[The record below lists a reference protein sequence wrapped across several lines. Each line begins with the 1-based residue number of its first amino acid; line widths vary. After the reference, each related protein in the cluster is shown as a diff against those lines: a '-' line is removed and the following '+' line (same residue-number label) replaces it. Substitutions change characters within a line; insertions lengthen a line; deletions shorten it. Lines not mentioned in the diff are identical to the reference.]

1 MKPVWKRTVALTL
14 ATALTAGL
22 VIPAMAASNN
32 GTDTGVYDDVLGI
45 REKHYKDSIQLSNG
59 EANFTGDEWYD
70 DSEVIGINRER
81 AKSQFISYQDAAT
94 ALAAEKSVLDDVGP
108 ESSTYYKLLSDT
120 NWDFALVENP
130 AEAAK
135 VDATYLAKDYTG
147 DAFQKEYVPQAWQT
161 YRNEDGTFKYFDE
174 PIYTNTVLPWFNNFE
189 SDTYTD
195 PTAPTKYNPVGYY
208 RTSFTLPDGWDGR
221 EVFISFQSV
230 ESAYYLYV
238 NGQKVGYSTDS
249 FTAHDFNI
257 TPYLNKSGENTIA
270 LKVFRWSIG
279 SWLENQDF
287 IRQSGIY
294 RDVYLY
300 SKDEAE
306 IRDFFVKTDF
316 VDRTSETSDVNV
328 TVETDVRALFNKA
341 QGTYT
346 VSAHIEDQAGNTVA
360 TADNQTVTLD
370 AASTDYAVKLA
381 DAGRT
386 VTSTMKVRNPAKWF
400 PDTPNLYS
408 LVLELKKAD
417 GTVMEAVVERIG
429 FREIY
434 KVNIDNQG
442 HEQMQITG
450 RQVVLRGVNR
460 HDTDLETG
468 HALTFEDYL
477 TDLTVMKEN
486 NLNAIRTAHYP
497 NDKALYDLADEL
509 GLYVCAEANV
519 ESHAAASN
527 GDKVPTGT
535 GSGMPEWVAPVLD
548 RVATNLEM
556 YKNNPSVIMWSLGNE
571 ATYSWAPLNEN
582 YCFWVASMYLLKRD
596 PDRLRK
602 YERES
607 DGYQHSYEKAAG
619 ADPWSVNVRKANI
632 VDIHS
637 TQYSLPS
644 NVANYN
650 GKMPY
655 VHSEYNHA
663 MGQAYGNALE
673 HWDVIRQKDNVQGGF
688 IWDYIDQSIRTVR
701 QNSDGTYDEFWGYGG
716 DWIDTK
722 VNDNAFCGNG
732 LLFADRTP
740 SPKMTEAKK
749 VHQQVSFYMDDLS
762 ITSGGE
768 VAVEVINEY
777 ENTSLS
783 AFDITWKLTEDGVK
797 TLDSGTLELNTP
809 NMDGQSLMS
818 GQQVAN
824 VTITLKDF
832 EAVEGRDYLL
842 DFSVTLKKD
851 TNWAKAG
858 HEVAYEQFQLDV
870 TNAGAAADTQ
880 APDKDFQSVRQV
892 GSELILTGTTDNG
905 QKFEITL
912 DTKNG
917 VIKSYKLDGNVVMT
931 QGPEQSLYRA
941 ETYND
946 TTVQKDS
953 NLKNA
958 GAAENLSGLNVAVTK
973 ADNQVLMAMSGSMK
987 VDADALMAYQIYGNG
1002 EIVVLSQFIPTSNF
1016 APNGLPKIGGRM
1028 LISGEYDKLTY
1039 YGRGPDE
1046 NYVDRQSG
1054 STVGVYTSTVYDPN
1068 DAMGAD
1074 STWVG
1079 KKMLKPQD
1087 NGNRTDIRWTAL
1099 TNEQGVGLMVTSD
1112 DQLLESS
1119 VAHYTAEEMNSGSYN
1134 SSTYRHP
1141 NQIPQ
1146 GEDIVWNLDLHQNG
1160 VSDTAFMSHKP
1171 LNGYFFPTNQ
1181 TYSYSYRISPVST
1194 KDPTEL
1200 MKKGNEGFE
1209 VPTSTYPITSISIN
1223 GKEVAGFDVGSETG
1237 SSYTLAANESITSVT
1252 VEGTENYTCTFNEDG
1267 TLTVTAANNYGQE
1280 FNYVVKLVREGKE
1293 LDRSVLSNVKVDN
1306 NHNDQPGSNLI
1317 DGDESSIWHSNWK
1330 ATPLNKLWFMVE
1342 LDAETAINGIRYLPR
1357 QDTNG
1362 GKPSYNGTFGDH
1374 DIYVSSKTVDQLSGD
1389 PSSDGWTKVATGSW
1403 AKNTNWKT
1411 TSFGSVATVRSI
1423 LVVPRSTY
1431 GDTVNAW
1438 GSGAE
1443 FRVTGATA
1451 IDTSEVTVTLEESSY
1466 PYKGEP
1472 VRPIP
1477 VVKRGEQ
1484 TLICGLDYTVEYA
1497 NNQQAGN
1504 ATLTVNFT
1512 GAFTGDAIEKAF
1524 TITEGSQ
1531 RTLTLNL
1538 GSGTSEKQ
1546 VYVGQTI
1553 TLEAGEA
1560 PENKMFDHWSS
1571 TSKNVTFEDAYSEN
1585 TTFVM
1590 PDENVTVTANYMDG
1604 YTVTVV
1610 GGSLDEEG
1618 TITSQMY
1625 KVGSSVTFFADI
1637 PEGKVFDHWATDGED
1652 ARITDAYRNPALMDT
1667 MPARDVVVTAH
1678 FVTDP
1683 HYFEVLDNLPDH
1695 RYLGQT
1701 FTPPATL
1708 RVIQG
1713 DEQSDAQVTWN
1724 QAQVN
1729 AINAATEVST
1739 LPLTGTVAGHDVS
1752 TTVAVVP
1759 GNVVYFVDAGAS
1771 AFTDAVANILKYN
1784 AATLLNSAP
1793 DQAYTQESGWGYTNP
1808 DSQVEAH
1815 EDYGTDIYSTIRNM
1829 TASSVTN
1836 GGHGKPL
1843 VYQFDGLEAGTYQ
1856 VYVGYKNIWYQ
1867 TKWQRNATIELLQD
1881 DQQLATVDKNLNVQ
1895 NGQYAQLEM
1904 TLTEAG
1910 SVKLKMSPK
1919 ATDNDNNDML
1929 VSFIVITK
1937 DGDIVQPEE
1946 YSITVNKEGQGT
1958 ASAYPTS
1965 AAAGDTVTLFQQA
1978 AEGWHFVEWKSD
1990 DVTVTGNT
1998 FTMPAKNVTVTAVF
2012 EKDAHT
2018 HTYGEPAFTFSK
2030 DGKTATAVF
2039 TCACDNKLEMD
2050 AAVTAKVKE
2059 KATCTQMGTTTY
2071 TATVK
2076 FGEET
2081 YTDTLDVQDIPVTG
2095 HTQETIPGKAATC
2108 TQDGL
2113 TDGVKCSVCGEI
2125 LVEQE
2130 VIKATGHHYVD
2141 GVCTN
2146 CGAKDPNYVPPTE
2159 NPDPDPSTPV
2169 DPEPSAPVTG
2179 GDVILDNNTDNRI
2192 TVGNADKVF
2201 EANTVITVE
2210 SVTQGKIYDTVKE
2223 ALKDVVADMK
2233 NTAILDITATLNG
2246 KPVQPNGKVQMTF
2259 AIPENLSVDNLKLFY
2274 VSDDG
2279 KTTEEIAITVDK
2291 DARTVTANL
2300 EHFSTY
2306 VLANVAVDEDG
2317 KVPPTG
2323 DANQMLLY
2331 VAAMAVSMSLLC
2343 GAVVVSRKRKG

>member
-22 VIPAMAASNN
+22 VIPAMAASNRD
-32 GTDTGVYDDVLGI
+32 TDTGVYDDVLGT
-45 REKHYKDSIQLSNG
+45 RETHFTSSIAFENG
-59 EANFTGDEWYD
+59 EAKFTGDEWYD

-81 AKSQFISYQDAAT
+81 AKSQFISYQDTAT

-108 ESSTYYKLLSDT
+108 ETSDYYMLLSGKD
-120 NWDFALVENP
+120 WDFALVRNP
-130 AEAAK
+130 EEAAK
-135 VDATYLAKDYTG
+135 VDELYLAKDYTG
-147 DAFQKEYVPQAWQT
+147 DAFQPEYVPQAWQT

-208 RTSFTLPDGWDGR
+208 RTSFTLPEGWNGR

-300 SKDEAE
+300 AKDEAE
-306 IRDFFVKTDF
+306 IRDFFVKTQFD
-316 VDRTSETSDVNV
+316 DRTSEDSDVAV
-328 TVETDVRALFNKA
+328 TVETDVRALHNEQA
-341 QGTYT
+341 GTYT
-346 VSAHIEDQAGNTVA
+346 ISSYIVDNSGETVA
-360 TADNQTVTLD
+360 TADHQTVELK
-370 AASTDYAVKLA
+370 AAGSYEDKLS
-381 DAGRT
+381 DAGTT
-386 VTSTMKVRNPAKWF
+386 VTSTMKVENPAKWF

-408 LVLELKKAD
+408 LVLELKDAD
-417 GTVMEAVVERIG
+417 GNVMESVVERIG

-434 KVNIDNQG
+434 KVDIDNQG

-477 TDLTVMKEN
+477 TDLTLMKEY

-497 NDKALYDLADEL
+497 NDKALYNLADEL
-509 GLYVCAEANV
+509 GLYVCAEANI
-519 ESHAAASN
+519 ESHAAAMN
-527 GDKVPTGT
+527 GVKVPTGT
-535 GSGMPEWVAPVLD
+535 GQGMPEWVATVTD

-673 HWDVIRQKDNVQGGF
+673 HWDVIREKDNVQGGF

-701 QNSDGTYDEFWGYGG
+701 DNGDGTYDEFWGYGG
-716 DWIDTK
+716 DWIDKTA
-722 VNDNAFCGNG
+722 NDNAFCGNG

-880 APDKDFQSVRQV
+880 APDKDFQSVQQV

-905 QKFEITL
+905 QQFEITL

-1002 EIVVLSQFIPTSNF
+1002 EIVVLSQFIPTRNF

-1028 LISGEYDKLTY
+1028 LISGDYDNLTF

-1068 DAMGAD
+1068 DAMGKD
-1074 STWVG
+1074 STWDG

-1099 TNEQGVGLMVTSD
+1099 TNEEGVGLMVTSD

-1160 VSDTAFMSHKP
+1160 VSDTAFMGHKP

-1237 SSYTLAANESITSVT
+1237 ASYTLAADESITSVT
-1252 VEGTENYTCTFNEDG
+1252 VEGTENYTYTFNEDG

-1280 FNYVVKLVREGKE
+1280 FNYVVKLGREGTE
-1293 LDRSVLSNVKVDN
+1293 LNRDVLNKVKVDN
-1306 NHNDQPGSNLI
+1306 YYTGQDGSKLI

-1330 ATPLNKLWFMVE
+1330 ATTPLNKLWFMVE

-1357 QDTNG
+1357 QDKNNG
-1362 GKPSYNGTFGDH
+1362 NPSYNGTFGDH

-1403 AKNTNWKT
+1403 AKNTDWKT

-1443 FRVTGATA
+1443 FRVTGATT
-1451 IDTSEVTVTLEESSY
+1451 IDTQNVTVELDSSY
-1466 PYKGEP
+1466 TYKGEE
-1472 VRPIP
+1472 VRPDP
-1477 VVKRGEQ
+1477 VVKLNDQ
-1484 TLICGLDYTVEYA
+1484 TLIRGLDYTVEYA

-1504 ATLTVNFT
+1504 AALTVNFT

-1571 TSKNVTFEDAYSEN
+1571 TSQNVTFENVYSEN

-1590 PDENVTVTANYMDG
+1590 PDEDVTVTANYVPG

-1610 GGSLDEEG
+1610 GGTLDEAG

-1625 KVGSSVTFFADI
+1625 KPGASVVFYADV
-1637 PEGKVFDHWATDGED
+1637 PQGKVFDHWATDGED
-1652 ARITDAYRNPALMDT
+1652 AHITDAYRNPALMDT

-1678 FVTDP
+1678 FGTDP
-1683 HYFEVLDNLPDH
+1683 NYFEVLDNLPDH
-1695 RYLGQT
+1695 HYLGQT

-1724 QAQVN
+1724 QDQVN

-1784 AATLLNSAP
+1784 SATLLNSAP
-1793 DQAYTQESGWGYTNP
+1793 DQAYTQESGWGCTNP

-1829 TASSVTN
+1829 TNSKGEDEN
-1836 GGHGKPL
+1836 DGRGKPL
-1843 VYQFDGLEAGTYQ
+1843 TYQFDNLEPGTYQ

-1867 TKWQRNATIELLQD
+1867 TEWQRNATIQLLQGGTE
-1881 DQQLATVDKNLNVQ
+1881 LASVEKNLNVES
-1895 NGQYAQLEM
+1895 GQVAKLEM
-1904 TLTEAG
+1904 NVTKAG
-1910 SVKLKMSPK
+1910 SVELKMTPK
-1919 ATDNDNNDML
+1919 ENQNANNDML

-1946 YSITVNKEGQGT
+1946 YSITVNKEGEGT

-1965 AAAGDTVTLFQQA
+1965 AAAGDPVTLFQQA
-1978 AEGWHFVEWKSD
+1978 AEGWHFKEWKVD
-1990 DVTVTGNT
+1990 DKTVGITGNT

-2018 HTYGEPAFTFSK
+2018 HTYGEPTFTFSK

-2039 TCACDNKLEMD
+2039 TCACDNELEMD

-2059 KATCTQMGTTTY
+2059 EATCTQMGTTTY
-2071 TATVK
+2071 TATVVLGGK
-2076 FGEET
+2076 T
-2081 YTDTLDVQDIPVTG
+2081 YTDTVDITDIPVT
-2095 HTQETIPGKAATC
+2095 E
-2108 TQDGL
+2108 
-2113 TDGVKCSVCGEI
+2113 
-2125 LVEQE
+2125 
-2130 VIKATGHHYVD
+2130 HHYVD
-2141 GVCTN
+2141 GECTN

-2169 DPEPSAPVTG
+2169 DPEPSTPVDPEPSDPVTG

-2192 TVGNADKVF
+2192 TVGNADTVF

-2223 ALKDVVADMK
+2223 ALKNLVADMK

>member
-94 ALAAEKSVLDDVGP
+94 ALEAEKSVLDDVGP
-108 ESSTYYKLLSDT
+108 ETSDYYMLLSGKD
-120 NWDFALVENP
+120 WDFALVRNP
-130 AEAAK
+130 EEAAK
-135 VDATYLAKDYTG
+135 VDATYLAEEYSG
-147 DAFQKEYVPQAWQT
+147 DDFQKEYVPQAWQT

-189 SDTYTD
+189 SDTYTN

-238 NGQKVGYSTDS
+238 NGRKVGYSTDS

-328 TVETDVRALFNKA
+328 TVETNVRALRNTEA
-341 QGTYT
+341 GTYT
-346 VSAHIEDQAGNTVA
+346 VSAYIKDDKGTIVA

-381 DAGRT
+381 DAGT
-386 VTSTMKVRNPAKWF
+386 PVTSTMEVRNPAKWF

-408 LVLELKKAD
+408 LVLELKKGD
-417 GTVMEAVVERIG
+417 TVMEAVVERIG

-434 KVNIDNQG
+434 KVDIDEAG

-582 YCFWVASMYLLKRD
+582 YCFWVASMYLLQRD

-607 DGYQHSYEKAAG
+607 DGYQHSYVKDAG
-619 ADPWSVNVRKANI
+619 ADPWSVDVRKANI

-716 DWIDTK
+716 DWIDKTA
-722 VNDNAFCGNG
+722 NDNAFCGNG

-749 VHQQVSFYMDDLS
+749 VHQQVNFYIENAALNV
-762 ITSGGE
+762 TSGGNL
-768 VAVEVINEY
+768 AVKVVNEY
-777 ENTSLS
+777 ENTSLD
-783 AFDITWKLTEDGVK
+783 AFNITWKLTEDGVK

-842 DFSVTLKKD
+842 DFSVTLKKG

-870 TNAGAAADTQ
+870 TDAGDAAQTQ
-880 APDKDFQSVRQV
+880 APDKDFQSVQQV

-1028 LISGEYDKLTY
+1028 LISGDYDNLTF

-1099 TNEQGVGLMVTSD
+1099 TNDQGVGLMVTSD

-1160 VSDTAFMSHKP
+1160 VSDTAFMGHKP

-1194 KDPTEL
+1194 KNATKL
-1200 MKKGNEGFE
+1200 MEKGNEGFE

-1237 SSYTLAANESITSVT
+1237 SSYTLAANESVTADSVT
-1252 VEGTENYTCTFNEDG
+1252 VEGTSNFNVTFNEDG

-1280 FNYVVKLVREGKE
+1280 FNYVVKLVREGTE
-1293 LDRSVLSNVKVDN
+1293 LGRDVLSKAKVDN
-1306 NHNDQPGSNLI
+1306 NYNGQPGSNLI
-1317 DGDESSIWHSNWK
+1317 DGNNNSIWHSNWN
-1330 ATPLNKLWFMVE
+1330 ATTPLNKLWFMVE

-1443 FRVTGATA
+1443 FRVTGATT
-1451 IDTSEVTVTLEESSY
+1451 IDTQNVTVELDSSY
-1466 PYKGEP
+1466 TYKGEE
-1472 VRPIP
+1472 VRPDP
-1477 VVKRGEQ
+1477 VVKLGEQ
-1484 TLICGLDYTVEYA
+1484 TLIRGLDYTVEYA
-1497 NNQQAGN
+1497 DNEAVG
-1504 ATLTVNFT
+1504 TGKLTINFC

-1652 ARITDAYRNPALMDT
+1652 AHITDAYRNPALMDT

-1683 HYFEVLDNLPDH
+1683 NYFEVLDNLPDH
-1695 RYLGQT
+1695 HYLGQT

-1724 QAQVN
+1724 QAQVK
-1729 AINAATEVST
+1729 AIQDATEVCT

-1771 AFTDAVANILKYN
+1771 VFTDAVANILKYN

-1793 DQAYTQESGWGYTNP
+1793 DQAYTAESGWGCTNP
-1808 DSQVEAH
+1808 EAEVETH
-1815 EDYGTDIYSTIRNM
+1815 SDYGTDIYSTIRNM
-1829 TASSVTN
+1829 TNSKGEDAN
-1836 GGHGKPL
+1836 DGRGKPL
-1843 VYQFDGLEAGTYQ
+1843 TYRFDNLEPGTYQ

-1867 TKWQRNATIELLQD
+1867 TQYQRNATIQLLQGG
-1881 DQQLATVDKNLNVQ
+1881 QQLATVDKNLNVQ

-1910 SVKLKMSPK
+1910 SVELKMSPK
-1919 ATDNDNNDML
+1919 ATDNANNDML

-1937 DGDIVQPEE
+1937 DGDIVQPEKHNV
-1946 YSITVNKEGQGT
+1946 TVNKEGEGT

-1965 AAAGDTVTLFQQA
+1965 AAAGDTVTLFQKA
-1978 AEGWHFVEWKSD
+1978 EEGWHFVEWKSE

-2018 HTYGEPAFTFSK
+2018 HTYGQPTFTFSE
-2030 DGKTATAVF
+2030 DGKSATAEF
-2039 TCACDNKLEMD
+2039 ACSCGDKQTVK
-2050 AAVTAKVKE
+2050 ATIASAVKQDS
-2059 KATCTQMGTTTY
+2059 TCTQKGVTTY
-2071 TATVK
+2071 TATVELGGK
-2076 FGEET
+2076 T
-2081 YTDTLDVQDIPVTG
+2081 YTDTVDITDIPVT
-2095 HTQETIPGKAATC
+2095 E
-2108 TQDGL
+2108 
-2113 TDGVKCSVCGEI
+2113 
-2125 LVEQE
+2125 
-2130 VIKATGHHYVD
+2130 HHYVD
-2141 GVCTN
+2141 GECTN
-2146 CGAKDPNYVPPTE
+2146 CGAKDPDYVPPTE
-2159 NPDPDPSTPV
+2159 NPDPDPTTSVNPDPDPTTSVDPDPDPTTSVDPQPSTPV

-2223 ALKDVVADMK
+2223 ALKNLVDDMK

-2246 KPVQPNGKVQMTF
+2246 KPVQPSGKVQMTF